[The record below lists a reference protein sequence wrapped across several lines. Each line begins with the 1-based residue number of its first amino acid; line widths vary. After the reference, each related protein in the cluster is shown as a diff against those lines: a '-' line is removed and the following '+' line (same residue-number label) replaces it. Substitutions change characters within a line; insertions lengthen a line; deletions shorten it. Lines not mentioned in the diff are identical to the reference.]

1 MLRAA
6 ALLALVGSSAA
17 MRLPSPPANAR
28 AFFEQAQTATTA
40 VALSVLLVAQPHAAV
55 GGVPEAAIEFTDAA
69 YPIIGSLKKEAVA
82 PLTGKAIS
90 AALTASPKEIINRSV
105 DTGFWCPFGL
115 NFVKVC
121 KERERE

>member
-90 AALTASPKEIINRSV
+90 AATYSSV
-105 DTGFWCPFGL
+105 YSISLKAIPLIVTSL
-115 NFVKVC
+115 L
-121 KERERE
+121 